1 MIYKRFLD
9 SRMSN
14 LLVSADVIA
23 EGSVDQALRGKH
35 YRRGLRCIMLLRKA
49 LVYKRLSIVLE
60 NESLFAE
67 NIHNLEALKKVFT
80 ENKDNLPISR
90 MQIWEWMKIYK
101 S

>member
-1 MIYKRFLD
+1 
-9 SRMSN
+9 
-14 LLVSADVIA
+14 
-23 EGSVDQALRGKH
+23 
-35 YRRGLRCIMLLRKA
+35 MLLRKA

-60 NESLFAE
+60 NESLLTE
-67 NIHNLEALKKVFT
+67 NIHNLEALKKAFT

>member
-1 MIYKRFLD
+1 
-9 SRMSN
+9 
-14 LLVSADVIA
+14 
-23 EGSVDQALRGKH
+23 
-35 YRRGLRCIMLLRKA
+35 MLLRKA

-60 NESLFAE
+60 NESLLAE

>member
-1 MIYKRFLD
+1 
-9 SRMSN
+9 
-14 LLVSADVIA
+14 
-23 EGSVDQALRGKH
+23 
-35 YRRGLRCIMLLRKA
+35 MLLRKA

-60 NESLFAE
+60 NESFLTE